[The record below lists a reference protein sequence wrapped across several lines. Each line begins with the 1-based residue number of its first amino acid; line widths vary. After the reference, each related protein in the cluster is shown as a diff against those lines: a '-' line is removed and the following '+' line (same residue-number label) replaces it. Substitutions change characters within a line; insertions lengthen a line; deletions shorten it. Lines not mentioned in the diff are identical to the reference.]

1 MTTFWEEVRSLFHD
15 AAASAPDE
23 REQLLRRADPK
34 VREEVESLLSAH
46 DEPTPFLQRS
56 VWELIE
62 AQQGQLLAGMLIG
75 PYRVVQQ
82 LGAGGMGTV
91 LLAMRDQ
98 AEFAQRVAIK
108 LVRGGEALVQRFR
121 QERQI
126 LAALEHPNI
135 ARLFDGG
142 TTADGLPYLVME
154 YVEGARIDEYCR
166 TCSTPDKL
174 RLFLQLCDAV
184 QYAHRSLIIHR
195 DIKPANILVTSEG
208 IPKLLD
214 FGIAKLASRTEE
226 TSTRVMTPDY
236 ASPEQLLG
244 RAVTTATDVYSLG
257 VLLFELL
264 TGQKPFDAT
273 RTPSTEPPRGSLRGD
288 LEAIVMAALEVDPAR
303 RYPSVEK
310 FADDIRRHLRG
321 HPVTARRATFGYRAV
336 KFVRRN
342 VLPVAAA
349 VAIFAVT
356 LIAFIATLHQKR
368 IAERRF
374 EQVRTLA
381 SAVVF
386 ELHDAIAPL
395 PGSTPARELLVR
407 RALVYLDN
415 LEAESRSNTPLE
427 MELGGAYLKVG
438 DVQGLPYRPNLG
450 HTEGAL
456 ASYRKAQRIVQQ
468 VADREPENVDA
479 RMLLA
484 DAHDRA
490 GLVGQRLSHWAVAM
504 EDHETAR
511 AIRESLPR
519 SAKRD
524 LALAQTWTAIGD
536 CRYIGVNYKPRPRL
550 RGTAQQAYESALATL
565 IHMPPAPELRRQT
578 LFELGRAHQRL
589 GGFYTGARMR
599 DFPRAIRHH
608 DAALRA
614 LGELSALNP
623 GDAVARRNYADQL
636 VMKATAHN
644 AVGDGASAVAAT
656 ERALAM
662 LHEFAAADPKNVEAQ
677 HDLAFAYGEK
687 GQGLAHMGRLAEA
700 EQALVEAVK
709 IRERLLAADPS
720 KQEVQRDLGRV
731 KGALAEVRR
740 RQ

>member
-1 MTTFWEEVRSLFHD
+1 
-15 AAASAPDE
+15 
-23 REQLLRRADPK
+23 
-34 VREEVESLLSAH
+34 
-46 DEPTPFLQRS
+46 
-56 VWELIE
+56 
-62 AQQGQLLAGMLIG
+62 
-75 PYRVVQQ
+75 
-82 LGAGGMGTV
+82 
-91 LLAMRDQ
+91 
-98 AEFAQRVAIK
+98 
-108 LVRGGEALVQRFR
+108 
-121 QERQI
+121 
-126 LAALEHPNI
+126 
-135 ARLFDGG
+135 
-142 TTADGLPYLVME
+142 
-154 YVEGARIDEYCR
+154 
-166 TCSTPDKL
+166 
-174 RLFLQLCDAV
+174 
-184 QYAHRSLIIHR
+184 
-195 DIKPANILVTSEG
+195 
-208 IPKLLD
+208 
-214 FGIAKLASRTEE
+214 
-226 TSTRVMTPDY
+226 
-236 ASPEQLLG
+236 
-244 RAVTTATDVYSLG
+244 

-264 TGQKPFDAT
+264 TGNKPFGAT

-288 LEAIVMAALEVDPAR
+288 LEAMVMAALEIDPAR
-303 RYPSVEK
+303 RYPTVDK
-310 FADDIRRHLRG
+310 FADDIRRHLGG
-321 HPVTARRATFGYRAV
+321 HPITARRATFGYRAV

-342 VLPVAAA
+342 VLAVAAA
-349 VAIFAVT
+349 LAIVVVT
-356 LIAFIATLHQKR
+356 VIAFAATLHQKH

-374 EQVRTLA
+374 EQVRSLA

-415 LEAESRSNTPLE
+415 LETESSNNTPLE
-427 MELGGAYLKVG
+427 MELAGAYLKVG

-468 VADREPENVDA
+468 VSDREPENIDA

-536 CRYIGVNYKPRPRL
+536 CRYIGEPYRPKPRM

-565 IHMPPAPELRRQT
+565 TTMPPARELRPQV

-589 GGFYTGARMR
+589 GGFYTGAKVR

-608 DAALRA
+608 DAALAA
-614 LGELSALNP
+614 LGELSAMNP

-644 AVGDGASAVAAT
+644 VMEDGAAAVAAT
-656 ERALAM
+656 DRALTM
-662 LHEFAAADPKNVEAQ
+662 LHEFAAADPKNMEAQ

-687 GQGLAHMGRLAEA
+687 GIGLMSMGRLAEA
-700 EQALVEAVK
+700 EQALAEAVR
-709 IRERLLAADPS
+709 IREQLLAADPS
-720 KQEVQRDLGRV
+720 KREVQRDLGKV
-731 KGALAEVRR
+731 QGALAEVRR